1 MITIKLKR
9 EFFACLLVIF
19 CIFLI
24 FRFPDTIKSGITN
37 GLQIC
42 FYTIIPSL
50 FPFMVI
56 SSYIV
61 KSEIFSPVFKLF
73 SPITKFLFRQPD
85 FTTSVILFSMIG
97 GFPIGLK
104 MINEFY
110 EKEKIT
116 ENEAK
121 RLSLFCMNAGPSFII
136 TALGVN
142 MFKNVKIGIIIYFSL
157 CLSSVILGIVSRFF
171 TDKKTK
177 SPSPQRKTLVY
188 SSLSASVSDGLQG
201 LLNICAW
208 IVLFSALTECLNVFT
223 INKTGLAII
232 SSLIEISNG
241 CINSVGK
248 IPIPLFSL
256 FIGFGGLCVHCQ
268 VSGYMKMCKIRY
280 IWFLSG
286 RIAHGVLSAITTHII
301 LIFSPVDADVFANA
315 EAFVPASFSVSLPT
329 FVMLMIMCIIMIFDI
344 DRKRKLC

>member
-9 EFFACLLVIF
+9 EFFACILVVF

-24 FRFPDTIKSGITN
+24 FKFPDNIKSGITN

-61 KSEIFSPVFKLF
+61 KSEIFSPIFKLI
-73 SPITKFLFRQPD
+73 SPITKFLFNQPG
-85 FTTSVILFSMIG
+85 FTTSVILLSMIG

-110 EKEKIT
+110 VKEKIT

-142 MFKNVKIGIIIYFSL
+142 IFKNIKVGIIIYISL
-157 CLSSVILGIVSRFF
+157 CLSSIILGIVSRFF
-171 TDKKTK
+171 AYKEAKSDLSHKKI
-177 SPSPQRKTLVY
+177 LVC

-201 LLNICAW
+201 ILNICAW
-208 IVLFSALTECLNVFT
+208 IVLFSALTECLGVF
-223 INKTGLAII
+223 IAHKKVLAII
-232 SSLIEISNG
+232 SVIMEISNG

-248 IPIPLFSL
+248 ISIPLFSL
-256 FIGFGGLCVHCQ
+256 FVGFGGLCVHCQ
-268 VSGYMKMCKIRY
+268 VLSYIKMCKIQYR
-280 IWFLSG
+280 WFFLG
-286 RIAHGVLSAITTHII
+286 RVFHGVLSAITTCII
-301 LIFSPVDADVFANA
+301 LIFFPVDIDVFSNA
-315 EAFVPASFSVSLPT
+315 DTVIPASFSVSLPT
-329 FVMLMIMCIIMIFDI
+329 FVMLIIMCIIMIFDI